1 MPLCLA
7 ITIAVFC
14 ISSGNKRSV
23 DYAQFR
29 RRRVSALSAFFL
41 LKQKKFPADL
51 VSICRDSALPAP
63 SVMARRR
70 RRRRNIVNPRSGTPC
85 RRRRRRTS
93 IERSRRR
100 RRRRICIDWSR
111 CHIDRRGRWRS
122 NSVDHGRNSAPDY
135 SDDSRGKCNSVVVV
149 MMRRRRRRSREC
161 APAHGDGTDCCQ
173 KKFHCFHNSTSLCVW
188 FRSFLLFVQNCF
200 CPI

>member
-23 DYAQFR
+23 GYAQFR

-63 SVMARRR
+63 SVMARRW

-85 RRRRRRTS
+85 RRRRWIS
-93 IERSRRR
+93 IEWIRRRRRWRIRIINRRR
-100 RRRRICIDWSR
+100 RRRRNR
-111 CHIDRRGRWRS
+111 
-122 NSVDHGRNSAPDY
+122 VDHGRNSTPHH
-135 SDDSRGKCNSVVVV
+135 SDDSRGERDAVVAVI
-149 MMRRRRRRSREC
+149 MRRRRRRC
-161 APAHGDGTDCCQ
+161 KYAPAYGDGTDCCQ
-173 KKFHCFHNSTSLCVW
+173 KKFHCFHDGTSLCVW
-188 FRSFLLFVQNCF
+188 FRSFFVCSELFLSH
-200 CPI
+200 IT